1 MDEIKINNTEKSAVD
16 GKWKNPGAS
25 LYNELCDASNWK
37 ELLEEAYLIAPIN
50 DIHNDPRMK
59 TPFSRSGCKYPH
71 HIVKDGKLVLS
82 KSGVRAAY
90 ARLKQM
96 GKYSGNAR
104 EHIEKHLKELGMID
118 KDGVHY
124 EDTIQQNFFQI
135 EMYLQEKTG
144 FPFIE
149 DFIQDEYFDE
159 ASHGKLEFDYRR
171 TFDAKT
177 HHELLCIYKLK
188 GAQITYPG
196 HAWGV
201 GDYGAIRNKIK
212 EDPSSISGL
221 QQANAEVQKNIRKK
235 GNSDHQSYGQ
245 QLITVKDLETGQQWS
260 AYKHVD
266 TDLRKN
272 LEKSK
277 DFGKEFKVTGFFN
290 GNLSNTANAKIFT
303 IKLGEVEA
311 EENKTFKSTKI
322 FKGGMDVLNKAEGRY
337 KYIRGCESDKLYDE
351 WARNEIAIYL
361 RTRVCRQFN
370 SNPFQTSMDAITKWN
385 NNKVPVAINGFSK
398 ANSQKPIGS
407 KYKITAKDIEREIS
421 KWNERRKS
429 GPLYNAML
437 KCIDELKKNGL
448 TESTEIDI
456 NDLYLFENEIIQYDP
471 PYNADEVIEK
481 YGMDV
486 YNRLAQDP
494 AHKFRMDT
502 GIELIH
508 EEPSLE
514 ELNRIHDNWQLMSD
528 QQKEISD
535 KKSIE
540 LFGLNNEDHYNQ
552 LLFRYNDSREYSIKK
567 ANNEYQLI
575 SNNGEWISRLRYYI
589 YDDIPNFDWINIADV
604 DTNEKYL
611 RQGYATILLNELIH
625 DIHIQ
630 HPTMGLYLL
639 VRAENSP
646 AIKLYE
652 KCGFKILKMQASDNG
667 EFYVM
672 YLGDADI
679 NQLKNTNFMTE
690 STDYLE
696 EKSHSKLKYSFRMG
710 INVDTGHLVKIVF
723 DLKPDDVAFV
733 GSHDD
738 THPVSDDKQ
747 EGIIKNIRKT
757 GYTDFVSKAKVL
769 AIVDM
774 DTKERLSKVRASGVM
789 SGLQSFASKPLKER
803 EKMAAD
809 PYSKIRSWN
818 WFVVGRREFE
828 DENGNMSR
836 LSKLSDGSYKSTK
849 PANELDDLVKFQNDP
864 LKYGRGYHK
873 ESIQE
878 SMEWINQFVNN
889 EEFRENAATLA
900 NIQSPQSLSKWM
912 SGIKPGYAAKHD
924 NFYHDIDDKN
934 FNPNDQSSLQPPK
947 DIARSK
953 KGSVYDKVELERYW
967 FDNHGYEYAV
977 LCLLMEKDVNDFI
990 IHPFIVYQQGKSIY
1004 WFENSLP
1011 NVDGSIQFKRLDDL
1025 IKCVIKYVRKAND
1038 TTTKRIAVYY
1048 LSDPPKYGINKREYM
1063 RYVQTQIELP
1073 LNDLPTKLFSES
1085 VEYFEEKSHGNL
1097 KYCYRVGFDAA
1108 TGEQVAIEF
1117 NLDSNAITAVSDP
1130 RLIDKAKETIAK
1142 SGKDISDKT
1151 YDDMNANASSE
1162 LKSKIKKLGHI
1173 DFVTSELEVHSIFT
1187 KSGKKLNSVN
1197 LIPLFS
1203 DIVNKSINSLYQS
1216 GVMKHGIDSISK
1228 VITSKEFVKL
1238 LLNKVNYMKYQPE
1251 KYEVGKKG
1259 GNDKYK
1265 STKLLWDVDMM
1276 LSYRYTPI
1284 LRGMNA
1290 TGRGVDNADDAMNF
1304 IMNDMNNKFKKHKS
1318 FEEETIRYTPLDDL
1332 ILEYSSW
1339 GEGYYEANF
1348 IGGEKSYQPRDQ
1360 LTFGNLSIEDIYMG
1374 IMYNNPISEE
1384 CVILD
1389 GSSDEYINGL
1399 REEAHMLS
1407 EFRENVYDSDDE
1419 QFIFEAEDNV
1429 EEETQEESMPK
1440 QTDKKESDK
1449 NGVNRKKLYIAF
1461 IEWSKTFS
1469 DKNAFGS
1476 MFDKDAFHVTYPFVP
1491 EAMRYFYRIANPLM
1505 CILSGNLTFFQLSEL
1520 RKINAKNSQLA
1531 NMMIF
1536 AATENDMRVFNVKD
1550 GAVYMATEENGAIK
1564 LGAKL
1569 ADTFDLYI
1577 QTMINRGDI
1586 LNGADPD
1593 KVPDAPPDLSD
1604 EEDTSEDNTTEED
1617 IMDEHIEDTQEDNP
1631 ESSEEPPSLDDDE
1644 ESK

>member
-37 ELLEEAYLIAPIN
+37 ELLEEAYLIAPID
-50 DIHNDPRMK
+50 DIHNDPKMK

-96 GKYSGNAR
+96 GKYNGNAR
-104 EHIEKHLKELGMID
+104 EHIEKHLKELGMMD

-149 DFIQDEYFDE
+149 DF
-159 ASHGKLEFDYRR
+159 
-171 TFDAKT
+171 
-177 HHELLCIYKLK
+177 
-188 GAQITYPG
+188 
-196 HAWGV
+196 
-201 GDYGAIRNKIK
+201 
-212 EDPSSISGL
+212 
-221 QQANAEVQKNIRKK
+221 
-235 GNSDHQSYGQ
+235 
-245 QLITVKDLETGQQWS
+245 
-260 AYKHVD
+260 
-266 TDLRKN
+266 
-272 LEKSK
+272 
-277 DFGKEFKVTGFFN
+277 
-290 GNLSNTANAKIFT
+290 
-303 IKLGEVEA
+303 
-311 EENKTFKSTKI
+311 
-322 FKGGMDVLNKAEGRY
+322 
-337 KYIRGCESDKLYDE
+337 
-351 WARNEIAIYL
+351 
-361 RTRVCRQFN
+361 
-370 SNPFQTSMDAITKWN
+370 
-385 NNKVPVAINGFSK
+385 
-398 ANSQKPIGS
+398 
-407 KYKITAKDIEREIS
+407 
-421 KWNERRKS
+421 
-429 GPLYNAML
+429 
-437 KCIDELKKNGL
+437 
-448 TESTEIDI
+448 
-456 NDLYLFENEIIQYDP
+456 
-471 PYNADEVIEK
+471 
-481 YGMDV
+481 
-486 YNRLAQDP
+486 
-494 AHKFRMDT
+494 
-502 GIELIH
+502 
-508 EEPSLE
+508 
-514 ELNRIHDNWQLMSD
+514 MSD
-528 QQKEISD
+528 
-535 KKSIE
+535 
-540 LFGLNNEDHYNQ
+540 
-552 LLFRYNDSREYSIKK
+552 EYSIKK
-567 ANNEYQLI
+567 TNNEYQLI
-575 SNNGEWISRLRYYI
+575 SNNGEWISRMGYYI
-589 YDDIPNFDWINIADV
+589 YDDIPNFDWINIANV

-611 RQGYATILLNELIH
+611 RQGYATILLNELIN
-625 DIHIQ
+625 DMHIQ
-630 HPTMGLYLL
+630 HPAMGLYLL
-639 VRAENSP
+639 VRAKNLP

-652 KCGFKILKMQASDNG
+652 KCGFKILKTQASDNG

-690 STDYLE
+690 STNYLE
-696 EKSHSKLKYSFRMG
+696 EKSHGKLNYSFRMG

-723 DLKPDDVAFV
+723 DLNSDDVAFV

-747 EGIIKNIRKT
+747 EDIIKNIRKT

-836 LSKLSDGSYKSTK
+836 LAKLSDGSYKSTK
-849 PANELDDLVKFQNDP
+849 PAKVLDDLAKFQNDP

-912 SGIKPGYAAKHD
+912 SGIKPGYAAKRD

-977 LCLLMEKDVNDFI
+977 LCLIMEKDVNDFI

-1073 LNDLPTKLFSES
+1073 LNDLPAKLFSESADINNIEMSSLTESAELILEKSHGKLKFDYRRVIDAKTHHELLCIYNLKGVQITYPGHAWDINDFTGISDKDQDNESLKKANAEVQKNIAKKGNSDHQSYGQRLIAVKDLVTGKQWSADKNPGMEFEVKGFFTNSHKNPTFKIKLGEIETSENRTFKSTKIFKGDMDVLSKAEGRYKYIRGHEADKFYDEWAKDQVRSYIKTRVCRQFNANPFQTSMDAITKWNDNKVPVAINGVSKANSQKPIGDKYKITANDIENEISNWSERRKSGPLYDAMLKCINELKSSGLTESSNYFES
-1085 VEYFEEKSHGNL
+1085 VEYFEEKSHGSL

-1108 TGEQVAIEF
+1108 TGEQVAVEF

-1130 RLIDKAKETIAK
+1130 RLVDMTKETIAK
-1142 SGKDISDKT
+1142 SGKDIPDKT
-1151 YDDMNANASSE
+1151 YDDMNAKASGE

-1290 TGRGVDNADDAMNF
+1290 KGRGVDNADDAMNF

-1399 REEAHMLS
+1399 REEANMLS
-1407 EFRENVYDSDDE
+1407 EFKDYDSFDE
-1419 QFIFEAEDNV
+1419 GFMFEAEDNV
-1429 EEETQEESMPK
+1429 DEENTQEESIPK

-1569 ADTFDLYI
+1569 ADSFDLYI

-1617 IMDEHIEDTQEDNP
+1617 IMDEPVEDTQEDNP
-1631 ESSEEPPSLDDDE
+1631 DSSEEPPSLEDNE
-1644 ESK
+1644 ETK